1 MESLYGN
8 EWKDRLEDRLT
19 PEQAAALAEVLA
31 APDPLVL
38 NISQWHCTT
47 GWQVPPRRIGDS
59 LILIVKS
66 GRVQV
71 RIEDGEAILESG
83 GCALIPENALHCYE
97 LAPGCEACTNYVLHL
112 LPLQLQAEHLFS
124 GFSSLFRKLRHPE
137 AFFEQLE
144 LGIALRNSS
153 RQRSAA
159 FVGSLIRILEREAIL
174 AGEFRGRAEGGI
186 DPRIGRALEF
196 IYRNHTAALSVAD
209 IAATAGLKE
218 VQFRR
223 VFLRVTGMT
232 PAVYLHRQRL
242 LHAVRLLLRESAG
255 VREIAEQ
262 SGFQSA
268 SYFCSSFRKF
278 YRVSP
283 EEFRRAHL

>member
-112 LPLQLQAEHLFS
+112 LLIVPQA
-124 GFSSLFRKLRHPE
+124 
-137 AFFEQLE
+137 A
-144 LGIALRNSS
+144 SS
-153 RQRSAA
+153 RGVFRAVGVGDCFAQQFAAA
-159 FVGSLIRILEREAIL
+159 FGGVCGFFDPDSGARGDSGGGVPG
-174 AGEFRGRAEGGI
+174 AGRRGNRSP
-186 DPRIGRALEF
+186 DR
-196 IYRNHTAALSVAD
+196 
-209 IAATAGLKE
+209 
-218 VQFRR
+218 
-223 VFLRVTGMT
+223 
-232 PAVYLHRQRL
+232 
-242 LHAVRLLLRESAG
+242 
-255 VREIAEQ
+255 
-262 SGFQSA
+262 SGA
-268 SYFCSSFRKF
+268 
-278 YRVSP
+278 
-283 EEFRRAHL
+283 